1 MPPTTGVSSVRP
13 KHLPFHRWDAPALW
27 LLLAATILPWFIV
40 LTPPLNSP
48 DESGHFWRAYALSE
62 GKFINVK
69 SGSECGDWLPRSLFN
84 YAAAVLENL
93 RLDPQDR
100 MTWDRFKNTAAI
112 KLNPDDR
119 MFIDFSYQAL
129 FSPLVYLP
137 QAAAIFVGRL
147 FSAPPWI
154 LMYLGRLSNYLAFVF
169 LIFLAL
175 RILPML
181 KWPALLVAAMPMTV
195 QLAASMSSDAM
206 TIALVFLFVAV
217 TLRAVTGA
225 GLLPPRAQA
234 VIALLAVLMAAGKF
248 RYLPLIGLILMIPRR
263 RFPSP
268 RAHLLFLASTLVF
281 AVLLTWAWQAAVA
294 PITVIGADVQTA
306 YLLAHP
312 LDVLSKM
319 ARSWG
324 SFSAGYLRTMVG
336 SFGWMV
342 TAFPFWAAALFV
354 LVVLSV
360 AAVSR
365 YPRGTLNIRNRG
377 LAVGLTLINAAVI
390 QILVYITWNK
400 NPNDLIHGVQ
410 GRYFIPLLLTLLL
423 AFPVRPGDRLPES
436 GGGGDPSKRRAL
448 AGRLALV
455 AFCAAYTIGGYA
467 LILKQFYLRP

>member
-1 MPPTTGVSSVRP
+1 MPLKTGVSSAHPDR
-13 KHLPFHRWDAPALW
+13 LPFRRWEAPALW
-27 LLLAATILPWFIV
+27 LLLSATILPWFIV
-40 LTPPLNSP
+40 LTPPLNTP

-69 SGSECGDWLPRSLFN
+69 SGSECGDWLPRSLFD

-93 RLDPQDR
+93 RLDPRDR
-100 MTWDRFKNTAAI
+100 MTWARFKSTAAI

-137 QAAAIFVGRL
+137 QAAAILAGRI

-175 RILPML
+175 RLLPML
-181 KWPALLVAAMPMTV
+181 KWPALLIAAMPMTV
-195 QLAASMSSDAM
+195 QLATSMSSDAM
-206 TIALVFLFVAV
+206 TIALVFLFVAA
-217 TLRAVTGA
+217 TLRAMTGT

-234 VIALLAVLMAAGKF
+234 VISLLAVLTAAGKF
-248 RYLPLIGLILMIPRR
+248 RYLPLVGLILLIPRR

-268 RAHLLFLASTLVF
+268 RAHLLFLALTIAG
-281 AVLLTWAWQAAVA
+281 AVLLTWAWESAVA
-294 PITVIGADVQTA
+294 PISVIRSDAQIA
-306 YLLAHP
+306 HLLAHP

-324 SFSAGYLRTMVG
+324 NFSAGYLRTLVG

-342 TAFPFWAAALFV
+342 TTVPLWAAVFFV
-354 LVVLSV
+354 LVVL
-360 AAVSR
+360 AASAFSR
-365 YPRGTLNIRNRG
+365 YPQGMLNIRNRG
-377 LAVGLTLINAAVI
+377 LVAALALLNAVFIQVLI
-390 QILVYITWNK
+390 YITWNK
-400 NPNDLIHGVQ
+400 PENDLIHGVQ

-423 AFPVRPGDRLPES
+423 VFPVRPVNQIPEIS
-436 GGGGDPSKRRAL
+436 VGGERSERRAL
-448 AGRLALV
+448 AGRLALLG
-455 AFCAAYTIGGYA
+455 FCAAYTIGGYA
-467 LILKQFYLRP
+467 LILKQFYLP